1 MAKLDE
7 QIIEMLLLELNRISN
22 DFLDELYNLIN
33 EIDYNNFDRKEYLK
47 TEKQIDQIFLKYEV
61 LYAKWVDKAIETGFK
76 EGAAGAILDLEDAVV
91 REEAFKMFRMT
102 RNKKQIIDLIKKTT
116 YNDLLKMTN
125 NTKQQT
131 KDLLTRVV
139 TEVMKGKEYGRAE
152 EDFSREII
160 RQLKQQIKKEMDFA
174 IIDRAGRHWTIKAYS
189 EMVARTKIMQSY
201 LDGVET
207 EALARE
213 ANYGLISAHSSKC
226 NICRPWEGLI
236 VRLRRDAPGN
246 FPLLSG
252 VRSIPGKK
260 SIFHPN
266 CKHHISPLRTLDVL
280 PPQAKERNNI
290 RKETDYFDIR

>member
-61 LYAKWVDKAIETGFK
+61 LYAKWVDKAISTGFS

-174 IIDRAGRHWTIKAYS
+174 IIDRAGRHWTIK
-189 EMVARTKIMQSY
+189 
-201 LDGVET
+201 
-207 EALARE
+207 
-213 ANYGLISAHSSKC
+213 
-226 NICRPWEGLI
+226 
-236 VRLRRDAPGN
+236 
-246 FPLLSG
+246 
-252 VRSIPGKK
+252 
-260 SIFHPN
+260 
-266 CKHHISPLRTLDVL
+266 
-280 PPQAKERNNI
+280 
-290 RKETDYFDIR
+290 